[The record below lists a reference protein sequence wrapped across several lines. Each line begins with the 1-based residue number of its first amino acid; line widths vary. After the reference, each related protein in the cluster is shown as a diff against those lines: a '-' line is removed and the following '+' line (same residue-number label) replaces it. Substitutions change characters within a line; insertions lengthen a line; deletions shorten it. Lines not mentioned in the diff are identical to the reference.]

1 MLTRI
6 PCSADF
12 LYSIGPNP
20 MSATNPQHELTNLIA
35 TIAPGDP
42 AAGGISRALQLVR
55 SHLGMDV
62 AFVSEFVGGRR
73 VFREV
78 NAPGSEGLIQVG
90 DSSPLEEG
98 YCQRVVD
105 GRLPEL
111 MPDTSLV
118 PAAME
123 MPITTALPVGA
134 HLSVPIRLR
143 DGRVYGTFCCF
154 SFAPDRSLN
163 ERDLQ
168 MMRAFAEL
176 TAYEID
182 RDLETVRRR
191 DEQLERV
198 KGVLE
203 QGQLS
208 MVYQPIYRVDDL
220 RIVGME
226 CLARFSALPYRTPD
240 VWFSEATEVELGTE
254 LELAAVQM
262 GLAALPSLPE
272 DVYLAVNVSPAAIL
286 SGAVARALENVPA
299 ERIVLEV
306 TEHAQISDYDA
317 LLDTLK
323 PLRLRGLRLAVDD
336 AGAGYASLRHILNLQ
351 PDFIK
356 LDIGLTRSI
365 DIDPTRRA
373 LAAAL
378 LGFARETGSQ
388 IIAEGVET
396 ASELK
401 TLRALGANYAQGY
414 FLALP
419 MPLARAA
426 TFLHQ
431 DAAANTS
438 VQSQRARA

>member
-1 MLTRI
+1 
-6 PCSADF
+6 
-12 LYSIGPNP
+12 
-20 MSATNPQHELTNLIA
+20 MSATSPQPDMANFIA
-35 TIAPGDP
+35 ATSIGY
-42 AAGGISRALQLVR
+42 AADGGVNRTLQLIR

-78 NAPGSEGLIQVG
+78 VAPGNEDIIQVG
-90 DSSPLEEG
+90 DSNPLEEG

-111 MPDTSLV
+111 IPDTNLIA
-118 PAAME
+118 AAMA
-123 MPITTALPVGA
+123 MPVTAALPVGA

-176 TAYEID
+176 AAYDID
-182 RDLETVRRR
+182 RDLETVRLR
-191 DEQLERV
+191 DEKLLRV
-198 KGVLE
+198 KSVLE

-208 MVYQPIYRVDDL
+208 TVYQPIYRMDGL
-220 RIVGME
+220 SIVGLE
-226 CLARFSALPYRTPD
+226 CLTRFSALPHRTPD
-240 VWFSEATEVELGTE
+240 VWFSEASEVDLGTQ
-254 LELAAVQM
+254 LELAAIQVA
-262 GLAALPSLPE
+262 LAALPSLQD
-272 DVYLAVNVSPAAIL
+272 DVFVAVNVSPAAIL
-286 SGAVARALENVPA
+286 SGEVAEVLKNVPA
-299 ERIVLEV
+299 QRIVLEV
-306 TEHAQISDYDA
+306 TEHAQIADYDA
-317 LLDTLK
+317 LLESLK

-351 PDFIK
+351 PDLIK

-365 DIDPTRRA
+365 DIDPARRA

-378 LGFARETGSQ
+378 LGFARETNSQ

-396 ASELK
+396 ASEFK
-401 TLRALGANYAQGY
+401 ALRALGIDNAQGY
-414 FLALP
+414 FLARP
-419 MPLARAA
+419 MPIAQTLAL
-426 TFLHQ
+426 LHQ
-431 DAAANTS
+431 DAA
-438 VQSQRARA
+438 QRATA

>member
-1 MLTRI
+1 
-6 PCSADF
+6 
-12 LYSIGPNP
+12 
-20 MSATNPQHELTNLIA
+20 MSATSTRPELASFITALSPSDSA
-35 TIAPGDP
+35 E
-42 AAGGISRALQLVR
+42 AGIKRALQLIR
-55 SHLGMDV
+55 SHLGMDI
-62 AFVSEFVGGRR
+62 AFVSEFVGDRR

-78 NAPGSEGLIQVG
+78 IAPGNEGLIKVG
-90 DSSPLEEG
+90 DSNPLEEG

-123 MPITTALPVGA
+123 MEITTALPVGA
-134 HLSVPIRLR
+134 HLSVPIRLQ

-176 TAYEID
+176 TAFEID
-182 RDLETVRRR
+182 RDIETVRLR
-191 DEQLERV
+191 DEKSMRV
-198 KGVLE
+198 KSVVE
-203 QGQLS
+203 RDQLS
-208 MVYQPIYRVDDL
+208 MVYQPIYRVEDL
-220 RIVGME
+220 KIVGVE
-226 CLARFSALPYRTPD
+226 CLARFSALPHRTPD
-240 VWFSEATEVELGTE
+240 VWFAEATEVGLGTQ
-254 LELAAVQM
+254 LELAAM
-262 GLAALPSLPE
+262 HMALAALPSMQE
-272 DVYLAVNVSPAAIL
+272 DVYVAINVSPLTIL
-286 SGAVARALENVPA
+286 SGEVARALENAPV

-317 LLDTLK
+317 LLDALR
-323 PLRLRGLRLAVDD
+323 PLRLRGLRLAIDD

-351 PDFIK
+351 PDLIK

-365 DIDPTRRA
+365 DIDPARRA

-378 LGFARETGSQ
+378 LGFARETNSQ

-401 TLRALGANYAQGY
+401 TLQALGINNAQGY
-414 FLALP
+414 FLARPAPIASVLS
-419 MPLARAA
+419 L
-426 TFLHQ
+426 LHQ
-431 DAAANTS
+431 DAAPN
-438 VQSQRARA
+438 ARFESKRDTDHSLRRRG